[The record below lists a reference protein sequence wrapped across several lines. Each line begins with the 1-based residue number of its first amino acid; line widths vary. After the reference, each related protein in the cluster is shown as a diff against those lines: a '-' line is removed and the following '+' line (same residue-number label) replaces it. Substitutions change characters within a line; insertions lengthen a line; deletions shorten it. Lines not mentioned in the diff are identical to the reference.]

1 MPANAPTPPSPAR
14 RWLVRFAIAAG
25 TLLALIAVAF
35 LAVPPIVRAQL
46 QGRLTESLGRA
57 TTVEAVDFNPF
68 TLKFTLHRLAI
79 AGRDGGPSLLAVDE
93 AVADF
98 SAASL
103 WHRAPVLDALKLVK
117 PAVSITRGRDGRYS
131 VQDLIDA
138 ALAGPPGPP
147 PAFSLN
153 NIEIDGGAIAF
164 DDEATGRKH
173 RIEDL
178 SVGIPFL
185 SSLPYETEIRVT
197 PRLAGVFNGAHF
209 ALGGTTEPFAARRE
223 ATIDVDLDALA
234 LPQYVAYLPTRP
246 RLDLAGGALT
256 TRLKVAFVDGKPEE
270 RKLEIRGEARIDG
283 LAIHRRDGTPLAAA
297 ERIAVVLDRVDVFGR
312 DARIES
318 TTIDA
323 PSLQLVRQREGT
335 LELAAPLFEQVAAK
349 PASTEPPSAPWI
361 VTMNKAALARGALEV
376 MDETSGFRSS
386 LADIAVQATGVS
398 TRKGTKAH
406 VALSFVSADRIAS
419 FKGEADV
426 DPLAPA
432 ATGTFDLEK
441 FSLALLFPYYK
452 DALAVEVQQGSL
464 DLAAHFALEPDG
476 GVRLSQG
483 AATIANLALAYPGNK
498 DPFWRI
504 PGLAANGVDV
514 DTRARNVRIAEVAS
528 HKAALRLARERDGSI
543 DVARIMK
550 TTAATS
556 TTNERTWALTLGKV
570 ALDGVSIDVEDHVP
584 QPAVKYPVRDLSL
597 EASNYSNA
605 RDARSTVALR
615 ARVGERGRVAWNG
628 TLTTNPV
635 SLSGRLDASGL
646 DLVKLRPYVESQVNV
661 SVTGGMLAA
670 KGVLALDVPEG
681 APAKSA
687 WKGDVVITD
696 FAALDKPTASDLAR
710 FARLAL
716 EGIDVATEPFHVA
729 VGRIAAEDYY
739 ARLIVYP
746 DATLN
751 VTRLLTPGGAP
762 EPADEAPA
770 PATPAA
776 PAARE
781 PLPITIG
788 RIEAVRGNV
797 NYTDLFVRPNY
808 SANLTD
814 VTGSVTTMSAEQ
826 AGDVAVTARVDRT
839 APVEVAG
846 RIHPFAKEL
855 SLDITA
861 KARDVDLPPLTP
873 YAVKYAGYGIE
884 KGKLTFDVHYRIE
897 NRKLTADNRLVLD
910 QLTFNPQRIDS
921 PTATK
926 LPVLLAVA
934 LLKDTRGVID
944 INLPISGSLD
954 DPQFSVGGLIVRV
967 IVNLIGKAA
976 TAPFALLSA
985 AFGRGE
991 ELSNLPFAPGS
1002 ASIGEDTQKR
1012 IDTLAKALADRPALR
1027 LDIGGRADAVADRE
1041 ALRRASVES
1050 AMKREKMKSL
1060 AAAGSA
1066 PPSVDNVTIGADE
1079 RQRWLEAAY
1088 RESSIKDRPRNVI
1101 GMLKDVPPQEMEAMM
1116 LADAKADDD
1125 ALRLLANAR
1134 AQSVKDALVARNIEG
1149 ERLFITVPRL
1159 STELTA
1165 GADAS
1170 LAAATRVDLAL
1181 R

>member
-1 MPANAPTPPSPAR
+1 MPANPPTPSPAAR
-14 RWLVRFAIAAG
+14 PWLLRFAIAAAA
-25 TLLALIAVAF
+25 LLAIIAVAF
-35 LAVPPIVRAQL
+35 LAVPPVVRAQL
-46 QGRLTESLGRA
+46 QSRLTEALGRT

-68 TLKFTLHRLAI
+68 TLKFTLHRLAV
-79 AGRDGGPSLLAVDE
+79 AARDGGPPLLAVDQL
-93 AVADF
+93 VADF

-117 PAVSITRGRDGRYS
+117 PAVSIARGRDGRYS

-138 ALAGPPGPP
+138 ALAGPPGPA

-153 NIEIDGGAIAF
+153 NIEIDGGTIAF

-173 RIEDL
+173 RIDDL

-197 PRLAGVFNGAHF
+197 PRLAGVFNGARF
-209 ALGGTTEPFAARRE
+209 ALGGATEPFAQRRE
-223 ATIDVDLDALA
+223 ATVDIDLDGLA

-246 RLDLAGGALT
+246 RLDLAGGMLT

-283 LAIHRRDGTPLAAA
+283 LAVHRRDGTPLAAA
-297 ERIAVVLDRVDVFGR
+297 ERIAVVLDRIDVFGR
-312 DARIES
+312 DARIGS
-318 TTIDA
+318 VTVDA
-323 PSLQLVRQREGT
+323 PSLELSRQRDGT
-335 LELAAPLFEQVAAK
+335 LELAAPLFEQAAAK
-349 PASTEPPSAPWI
+349 PSSTEPPSTPWI
-361 VTMNKAALARGALEV
+361 VTIDKAALARGSLDV

-386 LADIAVQATGVS
+386 LADIAVDAAGVS
-398 TRKGTKAH
+398 TRKGAKAH
-406 VALSFVSADRIAS
+406 VALSFASADRNAS

-426 DPLAPA
+426 DLQAPA
-432 ATGTFDLEK
+432 ATGSFALAR

-452 DALAVEVQQGSL
+452 DVLAVEVQQGSL
-464 DLAAHFALEPDG
+464 DLAARFTLEPDG
-476 GVRLSQG
+476 GVRVSQG
-483 AATIANLALAYPGNK
+483 TATIANLALAYPGKK

-504 PGLAANGVDV
+504 PGIAASGVEV
-514 DTRARNVRIAEVAS
+514 DTRTRNVRIADVAS
-528 HKAALRLARERDGSI
+528 RKATLRLAREHDGSI

-550 TTAATS
+550 TTAETT
-556 TTNERTWALTLGKV
+556 TTNERTWALTLGKL
-570 ALDGVSIDVEDHVP
+570 ALDDVSIDLEDRV
-584 QPAVKYPVRDLSL
+584 QDPAVKLPVRDLSV
-597 EASNYSNA
+597 EASDYSNA
-605 RDARSTVALR
+605 RNARSAVALR

-628 TLTTNPV
+628 TLVTNPV
-635 SLSGRLDASGL
+635 SLSGRLDVSGL
-646 DLVKLRPYVESQVNV
+646 DLVKVRPYVESQVNV
-661 SVTGGMLAA
+661 SVTGGTLAA
-670 KGVLALDVPEG
+670 KGMLALDIPEG
-681 APAKSA
+681 APVKSA
-687 WKGDVVITD
+687 WKGDVVVTN

-710 FARLAL
+710 FARLAF
-716 EGIDVATEPFHVA
+716 EGIDVANEPLHLT

-739 ARLIVYP
+739 ARVIVYP

-762 EPADEAPA
+762 EPAAEDAAPA
-770 PATPAA
+770 AAAA

-781 PLPITIG
+781 PLPITID
-788 RIEAVRGNV
+788 RIEVAGGNV

-808 SANLTD
+808 SADLTD
-814 VTGSVTTMSAEQ
+814 VTGSVTRMSAEQ
-826 AGDVAVTARVDRT
+826 AGDVAVTARVDHT

-846 RIHPFAKEL
+846 RIHPFAKDL
-855 SLDITA
+855 SLDVTA

-884 KGKLTFDVHYRIE
+884 KGKLTFDVHYRVE
-897 NRKLTADNRLVLD
+897 DRKLTADNRLVLD

-944 INLPISGSLD
+944 IDLPISGSLD
-954 DPQFSVGGLIVRV
+954 DPQFSVSGLIVRV

-1002 ASIGEDTQKR
+1002 AAIGDDAQKR

-1027 LDIGGRADAVADRE
+1027 LDIGGRADAAADRE
-1041 ALRRASVES
+1041 ALRRASVDS
-1050 AMKREKMKSL
+1050 AMRHEKMKSL
-1060 AAAGSA
+1060 AATGSA
-1066 PPSVDNVTIGADE
+1066 PPSLDLVTIGADE
-1079 RQRWLEAAY
+1079 RARWLEAAY
-1088 RESSIKDRPRNVI
+1088 RGSSIKDRPRNFV
-1101 GMLKDVPPQEMEAMM
+1101 GMLKDVPPQEMETML

-1159 STELTA
+1159 STELTPRT
-1165 GADAS
+1165 DAS
-1170 LAAATRVDLAL
+1170 PAAASRVDLAL